1 MRLEEKQ
8 RQERTAAE
16 DAGAPWQPRWFEQV
30 QYIAMRP

>member
-30 QYIAMRP
+30 HYIISRP